1 MGYKQGIDKS
11 QMALLP
17 PSLEE
22 YVPADHICR
31 LIIAITEQLDLVK
44 LGYKYAECKETGSP
58 PYDPR
63 MMLNL
68 YLYGY
73 LYRGTSFL
81 IPNSSFLISH

>member
-22 YVPADHICR
+22 YVPAEHICR
-31 LIIAITEQLDLVK
+31 LILAFTAQLDLVK
-44 LGYKYAECKETGSP
+44 LGYKYAECKTTGCP
-58 PYDPR
+58 PYDPC

-68 YLYGY
+68 WLPSQNTI
-73 LYRGTSFL
+73 LPPPSE
-81 IPNSSFLISH
+81 